1 MEKQIYPL
9 KNNQEMHL
17 YLLVDGEYVLSPV
30 DEDYDKVDTFYF
42 PSYLYPREIT
52 DLSYLIID
60 YIHGVGG
67 VYKYTKVLNII
78 TNFDTELKTKVVAY
92 RFPWQYYDDVRD
104 AKNCLPSE
112 INSYRNRLLFT
123 DSDVIEWVL
132 SYALLGVI

>member
-52 DLSYLIID
+52 DLSYLIVD
-60 YIHGVGG
+60 YLHSVGG
-67 VYKYTKVLNII
+67 VYKYMEVFNII
-78 TNFDTELKTKVVAY
+78 TNFDTELKTNISVY
-92 RFPWQYYDDVRD
+92 RFPWDYYDDVRD
-104 AKNCLPSE
+104 AKDGLPSE
-112 INSYRNRLLFT
+112 LNSYSNRLLFT
-123 DSDVIEWVL
+123 DNDVIAWVL
-132 SYALLGVI
+132 SYALMEVI